1 MARSDKKD
9 PAPEADTDERV
20 DFERAMNDLEALVD
34 RLEQGELPLEQ
45 AVAEFEKG
53 VALTRR
59 CREALDAAEQKVRV
73 LLDAEGANE
82 RLAPFE
88 PEDDDAG

>member
-1 MARSDKKD
+1 MAESDNQGA
-9 PAPEADTDERV
+9 APETGTGERV
-20 DFERAMNDLEALVD
+20 DFERAMADLEALVD

-59 CREALDAAEQKVRV
+59 CREALDAAEQKVRM

-88 PEDDDAG
+88 PEDDER